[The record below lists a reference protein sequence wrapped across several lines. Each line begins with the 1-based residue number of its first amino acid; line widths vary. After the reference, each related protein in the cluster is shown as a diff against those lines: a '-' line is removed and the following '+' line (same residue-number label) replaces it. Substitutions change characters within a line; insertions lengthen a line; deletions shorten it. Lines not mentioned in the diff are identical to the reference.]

1 MAEMRTIFT
10 AIGISIVLLVSAAG
24 VSAAPLYIQASS
36 LEDQFATDTKPKLIT
51 MDSTDASAGITN
63 KAGVV
68 TVPEDGVYF
77 VVAAGQIGTKSGAK
91 GTVRLWLR
99 QNGKDVDNSNC
110 EQSILDPAFTTVL
123 VSQGIGEFKKGDT
136 VQAVFSGSAPGLGI
150 IVRKPAGEA
159 AVPSIIFSM
168 YKLN

>member
-1 MAEMRTIFT
+1 MKSMFAATLM
-10 AIGISIVLLVSAAG
+10 SIALLASAHDAF
-24 VSAAPLYIQASS
+24 AAPIYLQASS
-36 LEDQFATDTKPKLIT
+36 LEDQFATDTKPKLIA
-51 MDSTDASAGITN
+51 MDSTDAAAGITN

-136 VQAVFSGSAPGLGI
+136 LQAVFSGSAPGLGI

-168 YKLN
+168 YKIN

>member
-1 MAEMRTIFT
+1 MAEMKATI
-10 AIGISIVLLVSAAG
+10 IVAFVLAMLLTSASGAF
-24 VSAAPLYIQASS
+24 AAPVYLQSSS

-51 MDSTDASAGITN
+51 MNSTDASQGITN
-63 KAGVV
+63 KNGVV

-77 VVAAGQIGTKSGAK
+77 VVAAGQIGTKSGVK

-110 EQSILDPAFTTVL
+110 EQAILDPAYTTVL

-136 VQAVFSGSAPGLGI
+136 VQPVFSGSTPGLGI
-150 IVRKPAGEA
+150 IVRKPDGEA
-159 AVPSIIFSM
+159 AVPSIIFSI
-168 YKLN
+168 YKIN

>member
-1 MAEMRTIFT
+1 MAEMKAMITTACIAGIFL
-10 AIGISIVLLVSAAG
+10 ALAG
-24 VSAAPLYIQASS
+24 GALAAPVYLQSS
-36 LEDQFATDTKPKLIT
+36 SIEDQFATDTKPKLIT
-51 MDSTDASAGITN
+51 MNSTDASLGLTN
-63 KAGVV
+63 KDGVV

-77 VVAAGQIGTKSGAK
+77 VVAAGQIGTKSSVK

-110 EQSILDPAFTTVL
+110 EQAILDPAYTTVL

-150 IVRKPAGEA
+150 IVRKPEGEA
-159 AVPSIIFSM
+159 VVPSIIFSM
-168 YKLN
+168 FKLN

>member
-1 MAEMRTIFT
+1 MAEMKATIT
-10 AIGISIVLLVSAAG
+10 AAFVSAMLLASG
-24 VSAAPLYIQASS
+24 GAFAAPVYLQASS
-36 LEDQFATDTKPKLIT
+36 TDDQFATDTKPKLIT
-51 MDSTDASAGITN
+51 MNSEDAAKGIAN

-77 VVAAGQIGTKSGAK
+77 VVAAGQIGTKSGVK

-110 EQSILDPAFTTVL
+110 EQAILDPAFTTVL

-159 AVPSIIFSM
+159 VVPSIIFSI
-168 YKLN
+168 YKIN

>member
-1 MAEMRTIFT
+1 MAEMKATIT
-10 AIGISIVLLVSAAG
+10 AACVSAMLLASAS
-24 VSAAPLYIQASS
+24 VALAAPVYLQASS
-36 LEDQFATDTKPKLIT
+36 TDDQFATDTKPKLIT
-51 MDSTDASAGITN
+51 MNSEDAAKGITN

-77 VVAAGQIGTKSGAK
+77 VVAAGQIGTKSAVK

-110 EQSILDPAFTTVL
+110 EQAILDPAFTTVL

-159 AVPSIIFSM
+159 VVPSIIFSI
-168 YKLN
+168 YKIN

>member
-1 MAEMRTIFT
+1 MKPITT
-10 AIGISIVLLVSAAG
+10 AIGMSVILLASGSDAF
-24 VSAAPLYIQASS
+24 AAPVYLQASS
-36 LEDQFATDTKPKLIT
+36 LEDQFATDTKPKLII
-51 MDSTDASAGITN
+51 MDSTDASAGITD

-77 VVAAGQIGTKSGAK
+77 VVAAGQIGTKSGVK

-110 EQSILDPAFTTVL
+110 EQAILDPAFTTVL

-136 VQAVFSGSAPGLGI
+136 VRAVFSGSAQGLGI

-159 AVPSIIFSM
+159 AVPSIIFSI
-168 YKLN
+168 YKIN

>member
-1 MAEMRTIFT
+1 MKTTIT
-10 AIGISIVLLVSAAG
+10 AIGMAIVLFASASDAF
-24 VSAAPLYIQASS
+24 AAPVYLQASS

-91 GTVRLWLR
+91 GNVRLWLR

-159 AVPSIIFSM
+159 VVPSIIFSI
-168 YKLN
+168 YKIN